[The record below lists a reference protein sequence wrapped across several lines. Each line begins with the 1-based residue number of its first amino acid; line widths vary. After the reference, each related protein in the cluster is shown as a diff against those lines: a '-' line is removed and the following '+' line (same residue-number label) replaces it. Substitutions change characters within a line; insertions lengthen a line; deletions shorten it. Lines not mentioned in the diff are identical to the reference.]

1 MESNKIKRLLS
12 RIRREKYRGLSAD
25 EEILLSTSY
34 HAGIFSKDISD
45 IFVECNRGLVTWIA
59 NKYVGRGVDFDD
71 LHACGY
77 AGVLHALTKFEPARR
92 LKFSTYAV
100 PWIHQ
105 HMRRAVENTSFTVR
119 LPSHVHDSMF
129 QVRRAQDKYYSEN
142 GASPT
147 IEELST
153 LTGLTELKITKT
165 IDAMVSQPASLS
177 TVINNKEM
185 QLGDTLKVE
194 DENIREVIRSGLSM
208 EIERVLSLVNQQERE
223 VLIACLGLDGS
234 EPLNR
239 HQYARVVGVSHQRI
253 SQIWGTAIAKIR
265 EAGVNIE
272 DLAP

>member
-1 MESNKIKRLLS
+1 
-12 RIRREKYRGLSAD
+12 
-25 EEILLSTSY
+25 
-34 HAGIFSKDISD
+34 
-45 IFVECNRGLVTWIA
+45 
-59 NKYVGRGVDFDD
+59 
-71 LHACGY
+71 
-77 AGVLHALTKFEPARR
+77 
-92 LKFSTYAV
+92 
-100 PWIHQ
+100 
-105 HMRRAVENTSFTVR
+105 
-119 LPSHVHDSMF
+119 MF

-253 SQIWGTAIAKIR
+253 SQIWGTAIVKIR